1 MKRKKYWL
9 VGAVMIATAFV
20 ATRPQRPPASPVVMS
35 HYRLTLLRVT
45 ASPEWGASFEKSSKQ
60 VWVTVQVDQADN
72 YYDSSGN
79 RPERFNLMPWATLVS
94 KDGTPLKLLDMRD
107 TAEQSETLKF
117 VGHSR
122 SRAVQ
127 YVYNAFHAD
136 GHQEA
141 VDVTFVFDNSDQKS
155 QADFEADVHLPAYD
169 MNGTRNA
176 EQPPL
181 VRSLR
186 YSNLTLP

>member
-1 MKRKKYWL
+1 MDK
-9 VGAVMIATAFV
+9 
-20 ATRPQRPPASPVVMS
+20 
-35 HYRLTLLRVT
+35 
-45 ASPEWGASFEKSSKQ
+45 
-60 VWVTVQVDQADN
+60 
-72 YYDSSGN
+72 
-79 RPERFNLMPWATLVS
+79 
-94 KDGTPLKLLDMRD
+94 
-107 TAEQSETLKF
+107 AEQSAAFNF
-117 VGHSR
+117 VGYSH

-136 GHQEA
+136 GYQEA
-141 VDVTFVFDNSDQKS
+141 VDITSVFDNSDEKS